1 MEVGVLFEVVTEY
14 NKDIFCKCYRI
25 YHKVFSKYNTKRTI
39 LLMIVSFA
47 LGTKALV
54 LRIINPEVFHT
65 VFASIYF
72 YIMSLVFLLSE
83 ITMSDRGISRTV
95 DRVFSKN
102 PDMDLIIKYV
112 FNEEN
117 FVSTNDKNET
127 KNYEYSSIVH
137 LEIVDEYII
146 ILLKSKKFIALKS
159 SDELISFLQTKGGF
173 VK

>member
-1 MEVGVLFEVVTEY
+1 MFEVVTEY
-14 NKDIFCKCYRI
+14 NKDIFCECYRI

-39 LLMIVSFA
+39 LLMIMSFA
-47 LGTKALV
+47 LATIALI

-65 VFASIYF
+65 IFASIYF
-72 YIMSLVFLLSE
+72 YIMFLIFLLSE
-83 ITMSDRGISRTV
+83 ITMNDRGIRRTV

-127 KNYEYSSIVH
+127 KYYEYSSIVH

-146 ILLKSKKFIALKS
+146 MLLKGKKFIALKN
-159 SDELISFLQTKGGF
+159 SDELISFLQTKGG
-173 VK
+173 VVI

>member
-1 MEVGVLFEVVTEY
+1 MFEVVTEY
-14 NKDIFCKCYRI
+14 NKDVFCKCYRI

-39 LLMIVSFA
+39 LLMIMSFA
-47 LGTKALV
+47 IATIALI
-54 LRIINPEVFHT
+54 LRIMNPEVFHT

-72 YIMSLVFLLSE
+72 YIMAIVFLFSE
-83 ITMSDRGISRTV
+83 ITMSDRGISRKV
-95 DRVFSKN
+95 DRVFRKN
-102 PDMDLIIKYV
+102 PNMDLIKKYV

-127 KNYEYSSIVH
+127 KYHEYSSIVH

-146 ILLKSKKFIALKS
+146 MLLKGKKFIALKNN
-159 SDELISFLQTKGGF
+159 DELISFLQTKGRF